1 MSILVIMILHMT
13 LALRYLEKR
22 LEGLEVLHRL
32 LVNLVNLAL
41 ILEFSGHENVI
52 DIDEVDLG
60 SRRGGFLIL
69 GSGS

>member
-1 MSILVIMILHMT
+1 MSIIVIMILHMT

-52 DIDEVDLG
+52 DIDEVGLG
-60 SRRGGFLIL
+60 SRRGGVLIL